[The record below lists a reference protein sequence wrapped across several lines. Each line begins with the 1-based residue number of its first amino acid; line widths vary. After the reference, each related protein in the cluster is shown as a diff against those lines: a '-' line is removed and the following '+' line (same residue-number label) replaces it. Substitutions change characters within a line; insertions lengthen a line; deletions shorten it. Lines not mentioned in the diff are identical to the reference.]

1 LTKISLT
8 GGHFMKK
15 LGAYLLSAFLLTLF
29 ANCLHA
35 EEKGGPKYL
44 YIKATKAPPQHPAY
58 DKEIKCEQCHVY
70 QGVDAYTAAT
80 MTLKLS
86 KTGALPREE
95 IEKRI
100 PEIVKGKGDYREIY
114 VLSTADD
121 NKPLATIIEFVL
133 DPKTLT
139 FYAMSEKQTEKLFQ
153 VAANQN
159 VSLAY
164 VKQLEDHNY
173 FKQPL
178 GIQVVGTAK
187 LLKGTDPG
195 FEEAM
200 KIYMPTLPLKQ
211 TPELIKAIKA
221 TKIVTKVTPE
231 RIIMRDYT
239 QKEKGNRMVQIW
251 ERGEKK

>member
-1 LTKISLT
+1 
-8 GGHFMKK
+8 MKK
-15 LGAYLLSAFLLTLF
+15 FCAYFLF
-29 ANCLHA
+29 ACLFMLFIQWVYA
-35 EEKGGPKYL
+35 AEKGGPKYL
-44 YIKATKAPPQHPAY
+44 YIKATKVPPQHPAY

-100 PEIVKGKGDYREIY
+100 AEIVKGTGDYREIY
-114 VLSTADD
+114 VLSTAYD
-121 NKPLATIIEFVL
+121 NKPLATVIEFVL

-139 FYAMSEKQTEKLFQ
+139 FYAMSEKQTEKLFHM
-153 VAANQN
+153 AANRY

-164 VKQLEDHNY
+164 VKQLEHHNY
-173 FKQPL
+173 FKEPL
-178 GIQVVGTAK
+178 SIQVVGTAQI
-187 LLKGTDPG
+187 LKGTDAG
-195 FEEAM
+195 FDEALD
-200 KIYMPTLPLKQ
+200 IYAPTLPLQ
-211 TPELIKAIKA
+211 LTPELLKAIKA

-251 ERGEKK
+251 ERADKN

>member
-1 LTKISLT
+1 
-8 GGHFMKK
+8 MKK
-15 LGAYLLSAFLLTLF
+15 LGAYVLSVCLLMLF
-29 ANCLHA
+29 ANYLYA

-86 KTGALPREE
+86 KTGALSREE

-100 PEIVKGKGDYREIY
+100 AEIVKGKGDYREIY
-114 VLSTADD
+114 VLSTAYN
-121 NKPLATIIEFVL
+121 NKPLATVIEFVL
-133 DPKTLT
+133 DPKSLT

-153 VAANQN
+153 MAANKN

-164 VKQLEDHNY
+164 VKQLEHHNY
-173 FKQPL
+173 FKEPL
-178 GIQVVGTAK
+178 SIQVVGTAQV
-187 LLKGTDPG
+187 LKGTDSG
-195 FEEAM
+195 FDEALD
-200 KIYMPTLPLKQ
+200 IYAPTLPLKI

-221 TKIVTKVTPE
+221 TKIVTKVTPG
-231 RIIMRDYT
+231 RIIIRDYT
-239 QKEKGNRMVQIW
+239 QKEKNNRMVQIW